1 MSDILERLRE
11 AARGGDVFVSPGQAA
26 DEIEKLRAENE
37 HLATSNHAYLSGYQ
51 EAIAEI
57 EKLREALRE
66 LIYETTHLSPQ
77 EDDGSHRCTITGET
91 LRKARAAPGEK
102 E

>member
-1 MSDILERLRE
+1 MTDIADKIYAATGLTLNAEAAAAIERLIKAE
-11 AARGGDVFVSPGQAA
+11 N
-26 DEIEKLRAENE
+26 EKLRAENE

-57 EKLREALRE
+57 EKLRAAL
-66 LIYETTHLSPQ
+66 
-77 EDDGSHRCTITGET
+77 
-91 LRKARAAPGEK
+91 GEK

>member
-57 EKLREALRE
+57 EKLRAAVQDLAKHIWRGDWDKLKPETRE
-66 LIYETTHLSPQ
+66 LL
-77 EDDGSHRCTITGET
+77 
-91 LRKARAAPGEK
+91 GEK
-102 E
+102 G

>member
-66 LIYETTHLSPQ
+66 I
-77 EDDGSHRCTITGET
+77 RN
-91 LRKARAAPGEK
+91 KARTGRPPFMSSKTDFFQIASKALGEK